1 MSLTFAVATKTLSF
15 QDGLAALTN
24 EVIWLIVVATFF
36 ARAFVK
42 TGFGDRLGLSFV
54 RAFGEKHA
62 QARSIHWFPCDPVG
76 VVNAF
81 RLRF

>member
-36 ARAFVK
+36 ARAFGKNTLRRVLY
-42 TGFGDRLGLSFV
+42 TGS
-54 RAFGEKHA
+54 HA
-62 QARSIHWFPCDPVG
+62 TPSAW
-76 VVNAF
+76 
-81 RLRF
+81 

>member
-24 EVIWLIVVATFF
+24 EVIWLIVVASFF

-54 RAFGEKHA
+54 RAFGKNTLRRVLYTGSHA
-62 QARSIHWFPCDPVG
+62 TPSAW
-76 VVNAF
+76 
-81 RLRF
+81 